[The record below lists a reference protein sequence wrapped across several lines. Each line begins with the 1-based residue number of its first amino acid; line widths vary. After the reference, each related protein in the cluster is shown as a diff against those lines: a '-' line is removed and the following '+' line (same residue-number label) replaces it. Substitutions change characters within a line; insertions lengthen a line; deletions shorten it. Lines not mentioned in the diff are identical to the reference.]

1 MTIATQPGAAQPPAD
16 PFADYRCETPLQVL
30 SLLCELRDTAGP
42 VVLSSPTGHALRT
55 TLWTVDVDS
64 RRLSFDVE
72 ASDPALQNLVGG
84 NECTAVAYL
93 QKVKLQFDLDHM
105 MVVRGPQGTALQAQ
119 LPERIYRFQRRHA
132 FRVQT
137 LERPASIA
145 ELRHPGM
152 PDMRLALRILDVSA
166 GGCALQLPPDVP
178 PLPLGIVLDGVV
190 LNLDASTRLKVKL
203 RMQHASS
210 LGQQADGVRLGC
222 ELLEPTAETLRLLQR
237 YVDQLQR
244 KRRLMALD

>member
-1 MTIATQPGAAQPPAD
+1 MTTANPPGDAPPD
-16 PFADYRCETPLQVL
+16 SLDDYRCDTPLQVL

-42 VVLSSPTGHALRT
+42 VVLSSPAGLALRA
-55 TLWTVDVDS
+55 TLWTVDVDQ

-72 ASDPALQNLVGG
+72 SSDPALPGLVGG

-93 QKVKLQFDLDHM
+93 QRVKLQFDLDHLM
-105 MVVRGPQGTALQAQ
+105 LVRGPQGTALQAQ
-119 LPERIYRFQRRHA
+119 LPGRIYRFQRRQA
-132 FRVQT
+132 YRVQT

-152 PDMRLALRILDVSA
+152 PEMRLALRILDVSA

-190 LNLDASTRLKVKL
+190 LNLDASTRLKVRL

-210 LGQQADGVRLGC
+210 IGQQAEGVRLGC
-222 ELLEPTAETLRLLQR
+222 ELVEPSADTLRALQR
-237 YVDQLQR
+237 YVDHLQR
-244 KRRLMALD
+244 RRRLMAMD